1 MDYRRRRAAEAY
13 TSASINF
20 SNAAT
25 ACAAAAAACLSDL
38 PVGPRIASA
47 AVAASGAAYAAS
59 VAAHAADAAAAADDP
74 IGDPS
79 ADAAY
84 YASSVLIGNTVRL
97 AVDGVNNPPADP
109 VDDVNNHL
117 VEVSATS
124 PTDDGGVIC
133 DDRLIS
139 GRGRFSIGKPTALE
153 SPSLGSPSLRRVLAA
168 ARRCLPGGAACP
180 APGAAWTAP
189 GPTWPP
195 PGRCL
200 AGVWLA
206 TARRV
211 AGHCQALAGRRL
223 AAGVGLA
230 VANRRLPLQLK
241 KKPKIMQQHLD
252 YCFPGLWLSK
262 ITPRSYKANE

>member
-1 MDYRRRRAAEAY
+1 MS
-13 TSASINF
+13 TSHSDSCF
-20 SNAAT
+20 PPF
-25 ACAAAAAACLSDL
+25 LS
-38 PVGPRIASA
+38 
-47 AVAASGAAYAAS
+47 
-59 VAAHAADAAAAADDP
+59 
-74 IGDPS
+74 
-79 ADAAY
+79 
-84 YASSVLIGNTVRL
+84 
-97 AVDGVNNPPADP
+97 PPFPFQPAISR
-109 VDDVNNHL
+109 
-117 VEVSATS
+117 VSATS

-168 ARRCLPGGAACP
+168 ARRCLPGARPYLAAAKP
-180 APGAAWTAP
+180 LLG
-189 GPTWPP
+189 
-195 PGRCL
+195 
-200 AGVWLA
+200 
-206 TARRV
+206 RRV
-211 AGHCQALAGRRL
+211 AGHRQALAGRRL